1 MPKRK
6 CEACDGKGWVAVVAH
21 GSDFYNDDDLHIE
34 RCDACDKFESD
45 GCAETAYLKAVVSAR
60 TEKLPDHLPLT
71 LYNGYHDFYLNKK
84 RGQRAST
91 RKRKA

>member
-1 MPKRK
+1 
-6 CEACDGKGWVAVVAH
+6 VVITSH

-45 GCAETAYLKAVVSAR
+45 GYAETAYLKAVVSGK
-60 TEKLPDHLPLT
+60 EILPESKPLT
-71 LYNGYHDFYLNKK
+71 LYNGYHNFYLNKK
-84 RGQRAST
+84 RGQRAGS